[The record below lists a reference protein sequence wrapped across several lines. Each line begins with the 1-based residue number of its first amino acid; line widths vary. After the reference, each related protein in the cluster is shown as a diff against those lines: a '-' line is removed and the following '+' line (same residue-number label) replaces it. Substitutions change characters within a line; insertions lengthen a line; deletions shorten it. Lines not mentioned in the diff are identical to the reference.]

1 MRCLLSI
8 LPSAWVFCLLTCL
21 PAWAGV
27 MPPEVTVLSGG
38 VTGIG
43 QVTVSGAVGANDG
56 DTSVVFEFGP
66 TTSYGYT
73 TVATP
78 STVGSGTVKTVSTVV
93 NGLDPSVTWHF
104 RLKAVNSSGTTYG
117 QDWAVM
123 PGLPAAA
130 TNAAVVTDYATVS
143 LNGAVN
149 GWGSNTTVSFE
160 YGTTTSYGGSVTAS
174 PSHVGGTSPTAVSAT
189 LGGLFAAKVYHCR
202 VKAVNFFGTVYG
214 DDVTFVPGMPT
225 VVTLAATNVAPGT
238 ARMQGT
244 VKGNGLPATVNFEYG
259 PTTAYG
265 STVPANPSGISSDQ
279 STTAVAQSIGS
290 LNPAATYHYRVYAVT
305 ALGVIYGQD
314 MTVTPQAGTPPAATT
329 MPATAVTGGGATLQA
344 IVNANNDSTTVTFEH
359 GTTTSYGSVLPGS
372 PSSVTGSSDKAVT
385 LSLSGFAPGTTIHY
399 RVVAK
404 NNSSTTYG
412 ADRTFITTPNPPSV
426 FLSGSPNC
434 QPSSALLSGGVN
446 TNGGS
451 TVVTFEYGLTT
462 DYGESTAAW
471 ESPMSSGSGS
481 VSGQISGLSGGT
493 TYHYR
498 MRAVSAGGTV
508 TSQDQTFTTP
518 AADPAAPMVTTL
530 PTTMV
535 NSATAT
541 LSGMANGNGY
551 DAQVSFEYGTSTFYT
566 QSRSAVE
573 RVGGWSNTAVT
584 ANLRGLTAGTTYHY
598 RVRASNGHGGTVFGA
613 DRTFT
618 TPATGVPVA
627 STAAATLLNPTL
639 ARLNANVSANG
650 GATITSMAFEYG
662 LDTSY
667 GSIASLGGG
676 ISGVNFEAVKANIPF
691 AGSGVT
697 YHYRIRA
704 STASITV
711 FGEDMTFV
719 TPDPQDAGLANLV
732 VGGVM
737 LQPGFAP
744 GTTSYT
750 ASVPYDMNSIQLTPV
765 AAQSLATVQVN
776 GFQVNGDGGTSPLEL
791 SLGENTFHV
800 VVTAID
806 GTTTQDYTVKVTRS
820 LPKAGNLDFS
830 FGAGSGT
837 ARIKAGFSS
846 ESCHQIL
853 MQPDGKIL
861 MVGSMMPGS
870 STDVSLVR
878 LLPDGSLDLTFNGSG
893 MVTTDNA
900 GQSDFA
906 MALALQP
913 DGKILVAGYT
923 SNGTDNDFLLLR
935 YNGDGTPD
943 VSFNGTGMVVTAVGD
958 GDDLASSIALQNDG
972 RIVVAGTAWNG
983 NDNDF
988 AVVRY
993 TSTGA
998 LDTSF
1003 NSTGKVVTDFGSQV
1017 SESANGVVV
1026 SSNGRIVVVGTS
1038 EAGGTNLACYTGSGA
1053 LDSSFNSTGLVTT
1066 SNGMNVKAVALQA
1079 DGKIVVTGVT
1089 YNGSDNDFTLM
1100 RYTDAGDLDTTFGG
1114 TGSVDTNFGVN
1125 SYDDPGGL
1133 VIQGDGKIVVAGR
1146 SSSAGA
1152 ATFALAR
1159 YDSLGAL
1166 DVTFGNGG
1174 KVNQSFGSYEQGAN
1188 AVALQDDGKILA
1200 AGLAGVS
1207 GSEGFAVARYLG
1219 DGPGMAVNQVLG
1231 GNVFDGLTTADIGG
1245 GLPGAV
1251 VSQTFTLK
1259 NSGLADLS
1267 GFGLSITGA
1276 DAGSFTA
1283 ATVPAAP
1290 APALTSS
1297 GSMTLMVHFTPST
1310 IGVKTAVLH
1319 IASNVAGNNSS
1330 FDIALTGT
1338 GLTHAANWRQTWFG
1352 TADKTGNAADTADA
1366 DCDGVPNLLEYALGM
1381 NPTVASSQQLPQP
1394 QTVSDD
1400 LVMSFPH
1407 PPGVSG
1413 VTYAAEWSETMGIN
1427 DWHAV
1432 SDSGN
1437 GSQHVFRVPIMG
1449 RTKMFMR
1456 IKVSEP

>member
-1 MRCLLSI
+1 MRFLLSI
-8 LPSAWVFCLLTCL
+8 MPGAWVLCLLTCL
-21 PAWAGV
+21 PAWAGD
-27 MPPEVTVLSGG
+27 MPPEVTVLTGG

-56 DTSVVFEFGP
+56 NTSVVFEFGP
-66 TTSYGYT
+66 TTSYGHT
-73 TVATP
+73 AAATP
-78 STVGSGTVKTVSTVV
+78 STVDNGTVKTVSTVV
-93 NGLDPSVTWHF
+93 NGLDPALTWHF

-123 PGLPAAA
+123 PGLPAAV

-174 PSHVGGTSPTAVSAT
+174 PSHVGGISPTAVSAT
-189 LGGLFAAKVYHCR
+189 LGGLFAAKVYHYR

-225 VVTLAATNVAPGT
+225 VVTLAATNVAAGT

-265 STVPANPSGISSDQ
+265 TTVPASPSGISSDQ

-329 MPATAVTGGGATLQA
+329 MPATAVTGGGATLQG
-344 IVNANNDSTTVTFEH
+344 IVNANNDGTTVTFEH

-372 PSSVTGSSDKAVT
+372 PSSVTGNSDTAVT

-426 FLSGSPNC
+426 FLSGSPSC
-434 QPSSALLSGGVN
+434 LPTSAFLSGAVN

-462 DYGESTAAW
+462 DYGESTVAW
-471 ESPMSSGSGS
+471 ESPMSGGSGS

-498 MRAVSAGGTV
+498 MRAVNAGGTV

-518 AADPAAPMVTTL
+518 AADPAAPVVMTQSA
-530 PTTMV
+530 TMV
-535 NSATAT
+535 SSATAA
-541 LSGMANGNGY
+541 LSGTVNGNGY
-551 DAQVSFEYGTSTFYT
+551 DTQVYFDYGMSTVYT
-566 QSRSAVE
+566 QSVPAFGNVR
-573 RVGGWSNTAVT
+573 GWSNTAVT
-584 ANLRGLTAGTTYHY
+584 GSLNGLTAGTTYHF
-598 RVRASNGHGGTVFGA
+598 RVRASNGHGGMVFGA
-613 DRTFT
+613 DRSFT
-618 TPATGVPVA
+618 TAATGVPVA

-650 GATITSMAFEYG
+650 GTVITAMAFEYG

-676 ISGVNFEAVKANIPF
+676 ISGMNFVTVKANIPF
-691 AGSGVT
+691 SGAGVT

-704 STASITV
+704 STASTTV

-719 TPDPQDAGLANLV
+719 TPDPQDANLANLAL
-732 VGGVM
+732 GGVM

-744 GTTSYT
+744 GTASYS
-750 ASVPYDMNSIQLTPV
+750 ASVPYDMNSIQFTAV

-776 GFQVNGDGGTSPLEL
+776 GFWINGDGTSDPLKL
-791 SLGENTFHV
+791 SLGENTFNV

-806 GTTTQDYTVKVTRS
+806 GTTTQSYTVKVTRGM
-820 LPKAGNLDFS
+820 PKAGDPDFT
-830 FGAGSGT
+830 FGAGSGK
-837 ARIKAGFSS
+837 ILINAGFSNDR
-846 ESCHQIL
+846 CRQIL

-861 MVGSMMPGS
+861 VAGSMMPGS
-870 STDVSLVR
+870 STDMSLIR
-878 LLPDGSLDLTFNGSG
+878 LLPDGSLDLAFNGTG
-893 MVTTDNA
+893 MVVTDNA
-900 GQSDFA
+900 GQSDFG

-935 YNGDGTPD
+935 YHGDGTPD
-943 VSFNGTGMVVTAVGD
+943 LSFNGTGMVITSIGS
-958 GDDLASSIALQNDG
+958 GDDLVSSIALQNDG
-972 RIVVAGTAWNG
+972 RIMVAGTAWNG
-983 NDNDF
+983 SDNDF

-998 LDTSF
+998 LDTTF
-1003 NSTGKVVTDFGSQV
+1003 NTTGKVVTDFDGHFN
-1017 SESANGVVV
+1017 ESASGVVV
-1026 SSNGRIVVVGTS
+1026 QSSGRIVVAGTS
-1038 EAGGTNLACYTGSGA
+1038 EGGGTNLACYTSSGA
-1053 LDSSFNSTGLVTT
+1053 LDTSFNATGLVTT
-1066 SNGMNVKAVALQA
+1066 SNGMSVKAMALQA

-1089 YNGSDNDFTLM
+1089 YNGSDNDFTLV
-1100 RYTDAGDLDTTFGG
+1100 RYTDAGALDTTFGG
-1114 TGSVDTNFGVN
+1114 TGSVNTNFGAN
-1125 SYDDPGGL
+1125 SYDDPSGL

-1146 SSSAGA
+1146 SSSAGI

-1159 YDSLGAL
+1159 YDILGAL
-1166 DVTFGNGG
+1166 DATFGSGG
-1174 KVNQSFGSYEQGAN
+1174 NVVQSFGNYDQGAN
-1188 AVALQDDGKILA
+1188 TVTLQDDGKIVV
-1200 AGLAGVS
+1200 AGFAGV
-1207 GSEGFAVARYLG
+1207 GGNEGFAVARYLG
-1219 DGPGMAVNQVLG
+1219 DGPGMAVSQVLG
-1231 GNVFDGLTTADIGG
+1231 GNLFDGLTTADIGG

-1251 VSQTFTLK
+1251 VSQTFTLT

-1267 GFGLSITGA
+1267 GFELSITGA

-1297 GSMTLMVHFTPST
+1297 GSMTLTVHFTPST
-1310 IGVKTAVLH
+1310 VGVQTAVLH

-1330 FDIALTGT
+1330 FDIALTGA

-1352 TADKTGNAADTADA
+1352 IADKTGNAADTADA
-1366 DCDGVPNLLEYALGM
+1366 DGDGVPNLLEYALGM
-1381 NPTVASSQQLPQP
+1381 NPTVSSSQQLPQP

-1400 LVMSFPH
+1400 FVMSIPH
-1407 PPGVSG
+1407 PAGVSG
-1413 VTYAAEWSETMGIN
+1413 VTYAAEWSATLAAD
-1427 DWHAV
+1427 DWHPV

-1456 IKVSEP
+1456 IKVTEP